1 VSGYETLLV
10 PHDFSGHSDA
20 ALRLARD
27 LAARLGARIHLLH
40 VIRPFVVAYPTWT
53 GAADAVAPE
62 AFVAMQRGAEQALR
76 SEIEK
81 TFPPGARVEAHVETG
96 ATIAGTIRDFAAKIG
111 ADLIVM
117 GTHGRTG
124 IAHVFLGSSTER
136 TLRDAPCPV
145 LTVRA
150 PEA

>member
-1 VSGYETLLV
+1 VAGYETILV
-10 PHDFSGHSDA
+10 PHDFSEHSEA

-27 LAARLGARIHLLH
+27 LAARLGSRIHLLH

-53 GAADAVAPE
+53 GGADAVAPE
-62 AFVAMQRGAEQALR
+62 AFAAMERGAEQALR
-76 SEIEK
+76 NEAEK
-81 TFPPGARVEAHVETG
+81 TLPRGASFETHVVSG
-96 ATIAGTIRDFAAKIG
+96 ATIAGTIREFAKKIG

-124 IAHVFLGSSTER
+124 FAHAFLGSSTER

-150 PEA
+150 AEG